1 MHKIITI
8 AWNMVRRSIGTV
20 KGVMIFIL
28 LPSVVVAAI
37 ISFTGGAGEEQA
49 TVLYANSDTGAAGK
63 HLLAELAKTGDYKLE
78 ERRDEAALKEAT
90 IEQEG
95 TAGLWIPAGYS
106 ASLMAGQQPQISIY
120 ELRASESSMVLRMK
134 LTAITANMAEAAQ
147 AVAAGSGGTGDV
159 QAQLAAVLRQAEQH
173 NVGSTRTDYNLYPRQ
188 TLSVVTG
195 LTLMFLMAL
204 VTSSVSLITDDRSGR
219 TMIRMFSAPVRS
231 YEIALGNFLGS
242 FLVGMIQILV
252 VLSLGRWVLR
262 YDYGMPMAL
271 YFLVLAAFMLV
282 SMGIASTVAGLIRNP
297 RNAGML
303 NSLILTPTCMLGG
316 CFWPISIM
324 PDYMQKL
331 ANFTPQKWAIQAV
344 DIAAT
349 GGGWNELWLPF
360 AILGLMAAILLAVG
374 SAILRPNEAG
384 ISA

>member
-106 ASLMAGQQPQISIY
+106 ASLMAGQQPQVSVY

-147 AVAAGSGGTGDV
+147 AVAAGSSGTGDV

>member
-1 MHKIITI
+1 MNKIITI

-20 KGVMIFIL
+20 RGMMIFIL
-28 LPSVVVAAI
+28 LPGVVVAAI
-37 ISFTGGAGEEQA
+37 ISLTGGSGDSPAV
-49 TVLYANSDTGAAGK
+49 VLYVNSDTGPAGS
-63 HLLAELAKTGDYKLE
+63 HLLSELEKTGDYKLE
-78 ERRDEAALKEAT
+78 ARGSEAALKEAT
-90 IEQEG
+90 IRQEG
-95 TAGLWIPAGYS
+95 TAGLWIPPGYS
-106 ASLMAGQQPQISIY
+106 AALLAGEQPQLRIY
-120 ELRASESSMVLRMK
+120 ELRTSEGSILVKMNAA
-134 LTAITANMAEAAQ
+134 AIAANMAEAAQ
-147 AVAAGSGGTGDV
+147 AAAAGGTGDP
-159 QAQLAAVLRQAEQH
+159 QPQFAAVLKQAELH
-173 NVGSTRTDYNLYPRQ
+173 NVGSVRTDYDLYPRE
-188 TLSVVTG
+188 TLGTITG
-195 LTLMFLMAL
+195 LTLMFLMML
-204 VTSSVSLITDDRSGR
+204 ITSSVTLIMDDRVGR
-219 TMIRMFSAPVRS
+219 TMMRMFSAPVRS

-252 VLSLGRWVLR
+252 VLVLGKWVLR
-262 YDYGMPMAL
+262 YDYGLPLFL

-344 DIAAT
+344 DMAAT

-360 AILGLMAAILLAVG
+360 TVLGLMAAVLLVIG